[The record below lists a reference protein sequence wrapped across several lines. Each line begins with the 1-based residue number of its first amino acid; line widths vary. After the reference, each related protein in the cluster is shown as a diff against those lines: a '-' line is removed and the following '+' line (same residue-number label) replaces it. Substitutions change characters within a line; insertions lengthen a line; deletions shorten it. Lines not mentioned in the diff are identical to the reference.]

1 MSYMI
6 LVQHSDH
13 EQTKTNISELIQKH
27 SLNNLKHIFGIERDK
42 RASHWLELLC
52 CVHVSE
58 ITDHVM
64 TMCN

>member
-13 EQTKTNISELIQKH
+13 EQAGANISELIQEH
-27 SLNNLKHIFGIERDK
+27 SLKILKHIFGIERDK

-52 CVHVSE
+52 CVSK